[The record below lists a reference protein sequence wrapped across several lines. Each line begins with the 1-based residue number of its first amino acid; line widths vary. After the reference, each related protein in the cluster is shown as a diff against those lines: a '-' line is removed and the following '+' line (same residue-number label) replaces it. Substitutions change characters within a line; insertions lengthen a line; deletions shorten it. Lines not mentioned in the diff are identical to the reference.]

1 MQAGLKLEGCSE
13 IEQSEERDNPD
24 LGVRGGGSVSK
35 GREVG
40 MIMGCGGSKRDH
52 LTLVKP
58 LCGAI
63 MEIKVR
69 EIN

>member
-1 MQAGLKLEGCSE
+1 M
-13 IEQSEERDNPD
+13 
-24 LGVRGGGSVSK
+24 RGGGSVSK

-40 MIMGCGGSKRDH
+40 MIMGCGGSKRDYFI
-52 LTLVKP
+52 LVKF
-58 LCGAI
+58 LCGVI